1 MSKLNEFFSWSQQLR
16 QNYEILQQEVQ
27 KLGLEYEQK
36 SYEELLRSAED
47 NLAVKIIDDH
57 EITFSA
63 EAYNRHKDGTICFCI
78 DADGLPTF
86 LGIKPSY
93 HFYKRLDGSIHY

>member
-1 MSKLNEFFSWSQQLR
+1 MIKLNEFFPWSQQLR
-16 QNYEILQQEVQ
+16 QNYEILQREVQ

-36 SYEELLRSAED
+36 SYDELLRPAED
-47 NLAVKIIDDH
+47 NFTVKIIDDY

-63 EAYNRHKDGTICFCI
+63 EAYDRQKDGTIYFCI

-93 HFYKRLDGSIHY
+93 HFYKRPDGSIHY